1 MITHGVNLGFM
12 CSLCYGFVL
21 SFAVECKATF
31 TQEVFTADE
40 EIVLKVFLR
49 YSEVEC
55 VCAPFSCVYKGVRA
69 LYGLLHV

>member
-1 MITHGVNLGFM
+1 M
-12 CSLCYGFVL
+12 L

-49 YSEVEC
+49 YSEVDC

-69 LYGLLHV
+69 LYGTATCTSMTSMTSTTAHTPYRM